1 MKINKITFKNISI
14 SGILVIILAVL
25 IGVFGYKDYEAK
37 ETAINLKY
45 NYLLSTASINA
56 INNQTGLAIDQ
67 LQIMQENDPKKRRIA
82 IKEATLKKSE
92 VIQEIKNQ
100 TKLLEE
106 QRAEELD
113 NRFFDLMA
121 YVSFAISILVF
132 GISLFWRKKDVN
144 NSKLF
149 EEAVLEAIAKQNLN
163 IEKLK
168 NIQAEQNRNFKSLQ
182 TVNLNNNSVN
192 KKRKKRK
199 GIK

>member
-1 MKINKITFKNISI
+1 MKINKIIFKNISI

>member
-1 MKINKITFKNISI
+1 MKINKIIFKNISI

-45 NYLLSTASINA
+45 NYLLTTASIA
-56 INNQTGLAIDQ
+56 AVNNQTGLTIDQ
-67 LQIMQENDPKKRRIA
+67 LQIMLENDPEKRKIA

-92 VIQEIKNQ
+92 AIQEIKNQ

-163 IEKLK
+163 IEKLS
-168 NIQAEQNRNFKSLQ
+168 NIQAEQNRNFKSSQ
-182 TVNLNNNSVN
+182 IANPNSNSV
-192 KKRKKRK
+192 KKRKKRR

>member
-1 MKINKITFKNISI
+1 MKINKIIFKNISI

-45 NYLLSTASINA
+45 NYLLSTASITA

-67 LQIMQENDPKKRRIA
+67 LQIMQENDPKKRAIA
-82 IKEATLKKSE
+82 IKEATLRKSE
-92 VIQEIKNQ
+92 AIQEIKNQ

-106 QRAEELD
+106 QREEELD

-149 EEAVLEAIAKQNLN
+149 EEAVLEAMAKQNLN
-163 IEKLK
+163 IEKLR
-168 NIQAEQNRNFKSLQ
+168 NIQAEQNKNFKSLQ
-182 TVNLNNNSVN
+182 TTNPNSNSV